1 MKRVHL
7 LRYGGAPDRLGPLFE
22 AARAEGLRVGWLSG
36 AHSNVNSAVDSA
48 VDSAPPGLKAPSDA
62 GAFRAVALSE
72 GRSVA
77 LKRVSG
83 PPVLRD
89 VVREHFLGC
98 ALVVVAE
105 GAPVEAELTG
115 EPTLEPA
122 DGGYRVTVPGEA
134 GRVFAPSA
142 LAARLRRPRPWG

>member
-7 LRYGGAPDRLGPLFE
+7 LRYGGEPDRLGPLFE
-22 AARAEGLRVGWLSG
+22 SARAEGLRVGWLSG
-36 AHSNVNSAVDSA
+36 PHSTVDPGGE
-48 VDSAPPGLKAPSDA
+48 SAPPGLAAPSDA
-62 GAFRAVALSE
+62 GAFRAVELSQ
-72 GRSVA
+72 GRSVSV
-77 LKRVSG
+77 KRVAG

-89 VVREHFLGC
+89 VLREHFLGC
-98 ALVVVAE
+98 ALVVVAD

-134 GRVFAPSA
+134 GRVFDPPA
-142 LAARLRRPRPWG
+142 LAARLRRPRPWS

>member
-36 AHSNVNSAVDSA
+36 ASLTGDPAADST
-48 VDSAPPGLKAPSDA
+48 PPGLKVPSDA
-62 GAFRAVALSE
+62 GAFRAVELSE

-77 LKRVSG
+77 LKRVAG

-89 VVREHFLGC
+89 VLREHFLGC
-98 ALVVVAE
+98 VLVVVAD

-115 EPTLEPA
+115 EPALEPA

-134 GRVFAPSA
+134 GRLFDPPA